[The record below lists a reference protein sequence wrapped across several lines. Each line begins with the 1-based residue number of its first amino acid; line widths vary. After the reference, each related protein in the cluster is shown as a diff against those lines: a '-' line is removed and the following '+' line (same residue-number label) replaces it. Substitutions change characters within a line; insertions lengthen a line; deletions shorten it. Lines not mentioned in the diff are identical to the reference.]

1 MRVLPLELLPGGR
14 LVGYLPE
21 GTGREGSDFFPAYPT
36 VRKAFFLF
44 FFFFILVWLLLEFFP
59 RVAATELGALVRG
72 SKMLTPR
79 ES

>member
-1 MRVLPLELLPGGR
+1 M
-14 LVGYLPE
+14 GYLPE

-36 VRKAFFLF
+36 VRKAFFF
-44 FFFFILVWLLLEFFP
+44 FFLILVWLLLEFFP